1 MYTIAT
7 TFDVNP
13 PGETIVVNRQQMW
26 KGLVQKA
33 EYAVPFVP
41 AMEDC
46 RVLERFDDGFIREI
60 HLRGTVMRERIVFT
74 PDVQV
79 HFTRIDPADGGWIAN
94 VMSESDRG
102 LLLTFIFAL
111 TFPGVAAGSS
121 EERRLGG
128 QVKASYVEAITATI
142 AETRRRVK
150 EGVV

>member
-1 MYTIAT
+1 MYTIAA

-13 PGETIVVNRQQMW
+13 PGEPVIISREQMW

-41 AMEDC
+41 AMDDC
-46 RVLERFDDGFIREI
+46 RIIERFEDGFIREI

-74 PDVQV
+74 PNVQV
-79 HFTRIDPADGGWIAN
+79 HFQRIDPADGGWIAN
-94 VMSESDRG
+94 IMSESEHG
-102 LLLTFIFAL
+102 LLLTFLFAL

-121 EERRLGG
+121 EESRRGDE
-128 QVKASYVEAITATI
+128 VKASYVEAITATI
-142 AETRRRVK
+142 AETRRRVR

>member
-1 MYTIAT
+1 MYAIAAS
-7 TFDVNP
+7 FDVNP
-13 PGETIVVNRQQMW
+13 VGEPVVISREDMW

-41 AMEDC
+41 AMDDC
-46 RVLERFDDGFIREI
+46 RIIERFEDGFIREI

-94 VMSESDRG
+94 VMSESEHG
-102 LLLTFIFAL
+102 LQLTFVFAL
-111 TFPGVAAGSS
+111 TFPGVAAGSA
-121 EERRLGG
+121 EERARGDD
-128 QVKASYVEAITATI
+128 VKASYIEAITATI

-150 EGVV
+150 AGTI